1 MVEEN
6 LSLEFRFKNI
16 EEKKKN
22 FIKEIDQN

>member
-6 LSLEFRFKNI
+6 FSQEFRFRNI
-16 EEKKKN
+16 EEIKKY

>member
-6 LSLEFRFKNI
+6 LSQEFRFRNI
-16 EEKKKN
+16 EEIKKY